1 MSADADNPT
10 KAFDGD
16 SRNGFTRPGE
26 FVVVIAWVKP
36 SPGQRKD
43 PP

>member
-1 MSADADNPT
+1 MARQPDERGG
-10 KAFDGD
+10 F
-16 SRNGFTRPGE
+16 SRSGE
-26 FVVVIAWVKP
+26 FVVVIAWVSP